1 MRRAL
6 AIAALLFFVAGVVGL
21 VFTSKLSEWGSV
33 YSIQGDITFGTF
45 VAVGLAVLVTLL
57 CSS

>member
-45 VAVGLAVLVTLL
+45 LSYETLH
-57 CSS
+57 